1 LSVAM
6 PGACLRDRIN
16 TSCLGL
22 EFWYGAR
29 FKNHIRTIFPSGHA
43 SHVLIGSIPI
53 SLCVSFLLR
62 RSKEMRLGPQGS
74 GLKQCQR

>member
-1 LSVAM
+1 VAM

-22 EFWYGAR
+22 EFWCGAR

-43 SHVLIGSIPI
+43 SHVLW
-53 SLCVSFLLR
+53 LNEYVHRYEVNFT
-62 RSKEMRLGPQGS
+62 
-74 GLKQCQR
+74 